1 MTLSF
6 KSILLTCL
14 MTCGWNAVAAEE
26 LTAKDIMQRNFDVS
40 RISDVTMTNRL
51 TLFNPSGQTRLRI
64 TKGASKLQ
72 KNGVDYSRMIKF
84 LEPADV
90 RGTGVLT
97 IEHSGGDDD
106 VWVYLP
112 ALKKS
117 RRIASSE
124 KSSSFMGTEFSYA
137 DILSPKVEDYRHTLL
152 RTETH
157 NGVDCFVIESLPV
170 SAKVEEETGYSRKVS
185 WIRKDNFVE
194 NKVEYFDQTNTL
206 LKTLVTENITELD
219 TKRHKWMPL
228 KRDMTNHQTNR
239 RTMMEMQNVRAN
251 TGVKED
257 QFTIKYLERQ

>member
-1 MTLSF
+1 MKT
-6 KSILLTCL
+6 SILMLFLLILFFEPTSAQ
-14 MTCGWNAVAAEE
+14 N
-26 LTAKDIMQRNFDVS
+26 LTAKEIMQKNFNVS
-40 RISDVTMTNRL
+40 RIADATMTNRL
-51 TLFNPSGQTRLRI
+51 TLFNPAGQTRIRV

-72 KNGVDYSRMIKF
+72 KNGIDYSRMIRF

-137 DILSPKVEDYRHTLL
+137 DILSPKVEDYTHKLL
-152 RTETH
+152 RSEKY
-157 NGVDCFVIESLPV
+157 NGIDCFVVESIPI
-170 SAKVEEETGYSRKVS
+170 SKKVEEETGYSRKVS

-194 NKVEYFDQTNTL
+194 NKVEYFDMTNTL
-206 LKTLVTENITELD
+206 LKTLIADDIAELD
-219 TKRHKWMPL
+219 KKNHKWMVL
-228 KRDMTNHQTNR
+228 KREMTNHQSKR
-239 RTMMEMQNVRAN
+239 RTLMEMQDVKVN
-251 TGVKED
+251 TGIKDD